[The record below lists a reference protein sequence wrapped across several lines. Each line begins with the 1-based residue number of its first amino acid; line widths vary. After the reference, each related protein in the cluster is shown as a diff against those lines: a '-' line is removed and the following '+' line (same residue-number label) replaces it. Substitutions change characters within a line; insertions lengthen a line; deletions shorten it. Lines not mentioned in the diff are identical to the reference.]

1 MEKQTI
7 FLADDDK
14 DDRIL
19 FTEALSML
27 PFNLTVKTF
36 DNGVDLMANLLN
48 DKMVLPNLI
57 FLDLNMP
64 LMNGE
69 ECLDD
74 IRRESKLTDIL
85 IIIYSGFL
93 DLEQASLLQKKGANY
108 YLRKPSNFKN
118 LIALLKKAI
127 ITVQS
132 KETENGFV
140 IG

>member
-19 FTEALSML
+19 FMEALSML
-27 PFNLTVKTF
+27 PFNLNVKIF

-74 IRRESKLTDIL
+74 IRRESKFTDIP